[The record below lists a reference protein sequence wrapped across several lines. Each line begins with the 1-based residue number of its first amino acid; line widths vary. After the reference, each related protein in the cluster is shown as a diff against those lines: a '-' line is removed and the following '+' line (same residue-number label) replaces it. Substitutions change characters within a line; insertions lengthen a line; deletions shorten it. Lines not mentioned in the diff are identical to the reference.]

1 MWKSYTVA
9 LLSPLRIKV
18 RAVSM
23 VKGLAVS
30 LSLLNL
36 PIDRRGRVVQN
47 VPPVPPNTLALLWE
61 T

>member
-1 MWKSYTVA
+1 MA

-18 RAVSM
+18 RAALM
-23 VKGLAVS
+23 AKGLAVR

-36 PIDRRGRVVQN
+36 PIDRRGHVVQN
-47 VPPVPPNTLALLWE
+47 IPPVPPNALAVRWK